1 MMNKGIVMDIKKHS
15 VVVLTPNGEFITCK
29 RRGDSCI
36 IGEEI
41 SFDEQEQKASHFSIP
56 SFLKPASILVACFL
70 FAVLFFYNQP
80 EEKVFAYVSVDINP
94 SLEVSVTKDFRVI
107 DLQACNDD
115 GRRILKE
122 LKQWKNKQ
130 LQEVIRTIIKQ
141 SQEDKYL
148 TNDKQVML
156 TAVAKDKALEPLL
169 EKAMKELKKEYELK
183 HITVEYQSSTM
194 QIRENARKAGI
205 GTGVYIKQENEKN
218 KSLTPP
224 VTPSNPVEN
233 EEEVQSHPES
243 SPDATLDLSPVKE
256 KKYEK
261 QEQKE
266 QKKTEEQPSKQIKE
280 NNGRGSQQE
289 NRGNQ
294 QENNSREA
302 QQGNN
307 GNQQGNN
314 GRGSQQGNNGNG
326 KGNNGRGSQQGN
338 NGNRK
343 ENNGRGSQQG
353 NNGNEQG
360 NNGRGSQQGN
370 NGNEQE
376 NNGRGSQQG
385 NNGNGQG
392 NNGRGSQKENDGN
405 EQGNNGRGS
414 QQENR
419 GHQQGNEKK
428 NQ

>member
-370 NGNEQE
+370 NGNEQ
-376 NNGRGSQQG
+376 
-385 NNGNGQG
+385 G
-392 NNGRGSQKENDGN
+392 NNGRGSQH
-405 EQGNNGRGS
+405 GNNGKE
-414 QQENR
+414 QETH
-419 GHQQGNEKK
+419 G
-428 NQ
+428 